1 MKKVLRSPRGFI
13 LLAVI
18 VLAISTFFATRS
30 GTSPTK
36 LTLGTYETQLGKG
49 EIKTAKLGDRTHQI
63 TGTMADGTRYQVAFP
78 DAYSDELTAK
88 ILNAKIPF
96 TTDREPTSTLTLLL
110 YNFLPTFL
118 ILGVLVWFLVKGP
131 TGKGVMQLGRS
142 KAKRFVVGGP
152 TVTFADVA
160 GIDEA
165 VDELTEIREFL
176 KEPARFSAVGARI
189 PRGVLLSGPPGTGKT
204 LLARAVAGEAGVPF
218 FSISGSDFVEMFV
231 GVGSARVRDLFT
243 QAKAVA
249 PSIIFVDEIDA
260 VGRQRG
266 QGLAGANDE
275 REQTL
280 NQLLVEMDGFENN
293 TGVIVMAGT
302 NRVDILDRALL
313 RPGRFDR
320 QITLD
325 KPDMRG
331 RLAILAVHA
340 KGKPLAPDI
349 DLGLIAKRTPGFTGA
364 DLANVL
370 NEAAILTARRRE
382 TVIITSDLEAA
393 IDRVLTGPE
402 RKGRILS
409 DDEKR
414 ITAFHEAGHALV
426 GTTTN
431 TGDPI
436 HKVSII
442 SRGQAL
448 GVTITLPEDE
458 RYTQRRS
465 ELEDRLAMM
474 FGGLCAEVLV
484 FGEPT
489 TGAQNDIE
497 QATRIARLMVTQFG
511 MSDAIGLIQIGQIE
525 PEFGAPQ
532 LHSEAT
538 AQAVDAEIRKL
549 LHSARSRATDILTQR
564 RSTLNAIA
572 QALIERETLLHDE
585 LLAIC
590 GPWPEPAIASPPP
603 PSPMPAT

>member
-1 MKKVLRSPRGFI
+1 MKKLLRSPRGFV
-13 LLAVI
+13 LLAVL
-18 VLAISTFFATRS
+18 VLAVSTFFATRS
-30 GTSPTK
+30 SDNVNKLSLGAFETK
-36 LTLGTYETQLGKG
+36 LVDGG
-49 EIKTAKLGDRTHQI
+49 IKTAKLGDRNHQV
-63 TGTMADGTRYQVAFP
+63 TGLLNDGTKYKANFP
-78 DAYSDELTAK
+78 DRYAGELTTK
-88 ILNAKIPF
+88 ILNAKVAF
-96 TTDREPTSTLTLLL
+96 ETDPQPTSTLSVLL
-110 YNFLPTFL
+110 YNFLPTML
-118 ILGVLVWFLVKGP
+118 VLGVLVWFLMKGP
-131 TGKGVMQLGRS
+131 AGKGVMQLGRS
-142 KAKRFVVGGP
+142 KAKRFVIGGP

-176 KEPARFSAVGARI
+176 KEPARFQAVGARI
-189 PRGVLLSGPPGTGKT
+189 PRGVLLAGPPGTGKT
-204 LLARAVAGEAGVPF
+204 LLARAVAGESGVPF

-231 GVGSARVRDLFT
+231 GVGSARVRDLFA

-249 PSIIFVDEIDA
+249 PAIIFVDEIDA

-325 KPDMRG
+325 KPDLRG
-331 RLAILAVHA
+331 RQAILAVHA
-340 KGKPLAPDI
+340 KGKPFAPNI
-349 DLGLIAKRTPGFTGA
+349 DLNTIAKRTPGFTGA

-370 NEAAILTARRRE
+370 NEAAIFTARRNE
-382 TVIITSDLEAA
+382 TLITSSDVDAA
-393 IDRVLTGPE
+393 IDRVLAGPE
-402 RKGRILS
+402 KKGRILS
-409 DDEKR
+409 DEEKR

-426 GTTTN
+426 GMTTN
-431 TGDPI
+431 SGDPI

-442 SRGQAL
+442 ARGQAL

-458 RYTQRRS
+458 RFTQRRS

-474 FGGLCAEVLV
+474 FGGMCAEVLV

-497 QATRIARLMVTQFG
+497 QATRVARLMVTQFG
-511 MSDAIGLIQIGQIE
+511 MSDKIGLIQIGQIE
-525 PEFGAPQ
+525 PEFGAPKE
-532 LHSEAT
+532 HSEAT
-538 AQAVDAEIRKL
+538 AQAVDAEVRVL
-549 LHSARSRATDILTQR
+549 LERARLRAVQILTDR
-564 RSTLNAIA
+564 RPVLDSLANA
-572 QALIERETLLHDE
+572 LMERETLASDE
-585 LLAIC
+585 VLAIC
-590 GPWPEPAIASPPP
+590 GPR
-603 PSPMPAT
+603 

>member
-1 MKKVLRSPRGFI
+1 MKKLLRSPRGFV
-13 LLAVI
+13 LLAVL
-18 VLAISTFFATRS
+18 VLAVSTFFATRS
-30 GTSPTK
+30 SDNVNKLSLGAFETK
-36 LTLGTYETQLGKG
+36 LGDGG
-49 EIKTAKLGDRTHQI
+49 IKTAKLGDRNHQV
-63 TGTMADGTRYQVAFP
+63 TGLLNDGTKYKANFP
-78 DAYSDELTAK
+78 DRYAGELTTK
-88 ILNAKIPF
+88 ILNAKVAF
-96 TTDREPTSTLTLLL
+96 ETDPQPTSTLTVLL
-110 YNFLPTFL
+110 YNFLPTML
-118 ILGVLVWFLVKGP
+118 VLGVLVWFLMKGP
-131 TGKGVMQLGRS
+131 GGKGVMQLGRS

-176 KEPARFSAVGARI
+176 KEPARFQAVGARI
-189 PRGVLLSGPPGTGKT
+189 PRGVLLAGPPGTGKT
-204 LLARAVAGEAGVPF
+204 LLARAVAGESGVPF

-249 PSIIFVDEIDA
+249 PAIIFVDEIDA

-325 KPDMRG
+325 KPDLRG
-331 RLAILAVHA
+331 RQAILAVHA
-340 KGKPLAPDI
+340 KGKPFAPNI
-349 DLGLIAKRTPGFTGA
+349 DLDTIAKRTPGFTGA

-370 NEAAILTARRRE
+370 NEAAIFTARRNE
-382 TVIITSDLEAA
+382 LLITSSDVDAA

-402 RKGRILS
+402 KKGRILS
-409 DDEKR
+409 DEEKR

-426 GTTTN
+426 GMTTN
-431 TGDPI
+431 SGDPI

-442 SRGQAL
+442 ARGQAL

-458 RYTQRRS
+458 RFTQRRS

-474 FGGLCAEVLV
+474 FGGMCAEVLV

-497 QATRIARLMVTQFG
+497 QATRVARLMVTQFG
-511 MSDAIGLIQIGQIE
+511 MSEKIGLIQIGQIE

-532 LHSEAT
+532 EHSEAT
-538 AQAVDAEIRKL
+538 AQAVDAEIRVL
-549 LHSARSRATDILTQR
+549 LERARLRATQILTDR
-564 RSTLNAIA
+564 RTVLDSLAH
-572 QALIERETLLHDE
+572 ALIERETLTSDE
-585 LLAIC
+585 VLALC
-590 GPWPEPAIASPPP
+590 GPR
-603 PSPMPAT
+603 

>member
-1 MKKVLRSPRGFI
+1 MNKALRSPRGFI

-18 VLAISTFFATRS
+18 VLAISAFMATRS
-30 GTSPTK
+30 STPVNKLSLGVFETK
-36 LTLGTYETQLGKG
+36 LANGG
-49 EIKTAKLGDRTHQI
+49 IATAKLGDRTHQV
-63 TGTMADGTRYQVAFP
+63 TGKLADGTKYRLAFP
-78 DAYSDELTAK
+78 DRYGDTLTAK
-88 ILNAKIPF
+88 ILAARGSGATGSVAF
-96 TTDREPTSTLTLLL
+96 ETDAEPTSTLTLLL
-110 YNFLPTFL
+110 YNFLPTLL

-131 TGKGVMQLGRS
+131 AGKGVMQLTKS

-176 KEPARFSAVGARI
+176 KEPARFNAVGARI
-189 PRGVLLSGPPGTGKT
+189 PRGILLSGPPGTGKT

-249 PSIIFVDEIDA
+249 PAIIFVDEIDA

-266 QGLAGANDE
+266 QGITGANDE

-325 KPDMRG
+325 KPDLRA
-331 RLAILAVHA
+331 RKAILAVHA
-340 KGKPLAPDI
+340 KGKPLAPGI
-349 DLGLIAKRTPGFTGA
+349 DLDMIAKRTPGFTGA

-370 NEAAILTARRRE
+370 NEAAIFAARRND
-382 TVIITSDLEAA
+382 TSITSVDVDGA
-393 IDRVLTGPE
+393 IDRVLMGPE
-402 RKGRILS
+402 RKGRLLS
-409 DDEKR
+409 EDERR
-414 ITAFHEAGHALV
+414 ITAYHEAGHALV
-426 GTTTN
+426 GLTTN
-431 TGDPI
+431 SGDPI

-448 GVTITLPEDE
+448 GVTISLPEAE
-458 RYTQRRS
+458 RFTHRRS
-465 ELEDRLAMM
+465 ELLDRLAML
-474 FGGLCAEVLV
+474 FGGLCAEVLI

-511 MSDAIGLIQIGQIE
+511 MSDKVGLVQVGQTD
-525 PEFGAPQ
+525 PEFGAPRE
-532 LHSEAT
+532 HSEAT
-538 AQAVDAEIRKL
+538 AEMVDSEVRSL
-549 LHSARSRATDILTQR
+549 LQLARERATEILTTR
-564 RSTLNAIA
+564 RETLTTVANA
-572 QALIERETLLHDE
+572 LLERETLTGEEVTE
-585 LLAIC
+585 LCDPKERA
-590 GPWPEPAIASPPP
+590 ETA
-603 PSPMPAT
+603 

>member
-1 MKKVLRSPRGFI
+1 MKKLLRSPRGFI
-13 LLAVI
+13 LLAVV

-30 GTSPTK
+30 GDNVTTLSLSNFESK
-36 LTLGTYETQLGKG
+36 LQSG
-49 EIKTAKLGDRTHQI
+49 EVKTVKLGDRDHKV
-63 TGTMADGTRYQVAFP
+63 TGALVDGTKYKANFP
-78 DAYSDELTAK
+78 DRYAGELSTKIVAAK
-88 ILNAKIPF
+88 VPF
-96 TTDREPTSTLTLLL
+96 DTDPQPTSTWTILLF
-110 YNFLPTFL
+110 NFLPTML
-118 ILGVLVWFLVKGP
+118 VLGVLVWFLMKGP
-131 TGKGVMQLGRS
+131 GGKGVMQLGRS
-142 KAKRFVVGGP
+142 KAKRFVIGGP

-176 KEPARFSAVGARI
+176 KEPARFQAVGARI
-189 PRGVLLSGPPGTGKT
+189 PRGVLLAGPPGTGKT

-249 PSIIFVDEIDA
+249 PAIIFVDEIDA

-325 KPDMRG
+325 KPDLRG
-331 RLAILAVHA
+331 RKAILAVHA
-340 KGKPLAPDI
+340 KGKPFAADI
-349 DLGLIAKRTPGFTGA
+349 DLETIAKRTPGFTGA

-370 NEAAILTARRRE
+370 NEAAIFTARRSE
-382 TVIITSDLEAA
+382 TTITRLDVDAA
-393 IDRVLTGPE
+393 IDRVLAGPE
-402 RKGRILS
+402 KKGRILS
-409 DDEKR
+409 EDEKR

-426 GTTTN
+426 GMTTRS
-431 TGDPI
+431 GDPV

-442 SRGQAL
+442 ARGQAL

-458 RYTQRRS
+458 RFTQRRS

-525 PEFGAPQ
+525 PEFGAPKE
-532 LHSEAT
+532 HSEAT
-538 AQAVDAEIRKL
+538 AQAVDAEIRVL
-549 LHSARSRATDILTQR
+549 LERARGRATQILTDR
-564 RSTLNAIA
+564 RGVLDALADT
-572 QALIERETLLHDE
+572 LIEKETLTADE
-585 LLAIC
+585 VLTLC
-590 GPWPEPAIASPPP
+590 GPRPLS
-603 PSPMPAT
+603 

>member
-1 MKKVLRSPRGFI
+1 MKKILRSPRGFV
-13 LLAVI
+13 LLAVL
-18 VLAISTFFATRS
+18 VLAVSTFFATRPS
-30 GTSPTK
+30 DSVTK
-36 LTLGTYETQLGKG
+36 LSLGAFETKLNDGG
-49 EIKTAKLGDRTHQI
+49 IKTAKLGDRNHQV
-63 TGTMADGTRYQVAFP
+63 TGTLVDGTKYKANFPDRYAGELTTKILDAKVAF
-78 DAYSDELTAK
+78 E
-88 ILNAKIPF
+88 
-96 TTDREPTSTLTLLL
+96 TDPQPTSTLTLLL
-110 YNFLPTFL
+110 YNFLPTML
-118 ILGVLVWFLVKGP
+118 VLGVLVWFLMKGP
-131 TGKGVMQLGRS
+131 GGKGVMQLGRS

-165 VDELTEIREFL
+165 VEELAEIREFL
-176 KEPARFSAVGARI
+176 KEPARFQAVGARI
-189 PRGVLLSGPPGTGKT
+189 PRGVLLAGPPGTGKT
-204 LLARAVAGEAGVPF
+204 LLARAVAGESGVPF

-249 PSIIFVDEIDA
+249 PAIIFVDEIDA

-325 KPDMRG
+325 KPDLRG
-331 RLAILAVHA
+331 RLAILNVHA
-340 KGKPLAPDI
+340 KGKPFANDI
-349 DLGLIAKRTPGFTGA
+349 DLQTIAKRTPGFTGA

-370 NEAAILTARRRE
+370 NEAAIFTARRSE
-382 TVIITSDLEAA
+382 TTITSADVDSA
-393 IDRVLTGPE
+393 IDRVLAGPE
-402 RKGRILS
+402 KKGRILS
-409 DDEKR
+409 EDEKR

-426 GTTTN
+426 GISTKS
-431 TGDPI
+431 GDPI
-436 HKVSII
+436 HKVSIVA
-442 SRGQAL
+442 RGQAL

-458 RYTQRRS
+458 RFTQRRS

-511 MSDAIGLIQIGQIE
+511 MSDKIGLIQIGQIE

-532 LHSEAT
+532 EHSEAT
-538 AQAVDAEIRKL
+538 AQAVDAEVRVL
-549 LHSARSRATDILTQR
+549 LERARTRATQILTDR
-564 RSTLNAIA
+564 RDTLNTVAET
-572 QALIERETLLHDE
+572 LIERESLTGDE

-590 GPWPEPAIASPPP
+590 GPR
-603 PSPMPAT
+603 

>member
-1 MKKVLRSPRGFI
+1 MKKILRSPRGFV
-13 LLAVI
+13 LLAVL
-18 VLAISTFFATRS
+18 VLAVSTFFATRS
-30 GTSPTK
+30 SDNVNKLSLGAFETK
-36 LTLGTYETQLGKG
+36 LHDGG
-49 EIKTAKLGDRTHQI
+49 IKTAKLGDRNHQV
-63 TGTMADGTRYQVAFP
+63 TGTLVDGTKYKANFPDRYAGELTTKILDAKVAF
-78 DAYSDELTAK
+78 E
-88 ILNAKIPF
+88 
-96 TTDREPTSTLTLLL
+96 TDPQPTSTLTVLL
-110 YNFLPTFL
+110 YNFLPTML
-118 ILGVLVWFLVKGP
+118 VLGVLVWFLMKGP
-131 TGKGVMQLGRS
+131 GGKGVMQLGRS

-165 VDELTEIREFL
+165 VEELTEIREFL
-176 KEPARFSAVGARI
+176 KEPARFQAVGARI
-189 PRGVLLSGPPGTGKT
+189 PRGVLLAGPPGTGKT
-204 LLARAVAGEAGVPF
+204 LLARAVAGESGVPF

-249 PSIIFVDEIDA
+249 PAIIFVDEIDA

-293 TGVIVMAGT
+293 TGIIVMAGT

-325 KPDMRG
+325 KPDLRG
-331 RLAILAVHA
+331 RLAILNVHA
-340 KGKPLAPDI
+340 KGKPFASDI
-349 DLGLIAKRTPGFTGA
+349 DLQTIAKRTPGFTGA

-370 NEAAILTARRRE
+370 NEAAIFTARRSE
-382 TVIITSDLEAA
+382 TTITSADVDSA
-393 IDRVLTGPE
+393 IDRVLAGPE
-402 RKGRILS
+402 KKGRILS
-409 DDEKR
+409 EDEKR

-426 GTTTN
+426 GISTKS
-431 TGDPI
+431 GDPI
-436 HKVSII
+436 HKVSIVA
-442 SRGQAL
+442 RGQAL

-458 RYTQRRS
+458 RFTQRRS

-511 MSDAIGLIQIGQIE
+511 MSDKIGLIQIGQIE

-532 LHSEAT
+532 EHSEAT
-538 AQAVDAEIRKL
+538 AQAVDAEVRVL
-549 LHSARSRATDILTQR
+549 LERARTRATQILTDR
-564 RSTLNAIA
+564 RDTLNAVA
-572 QALIERETLLHDE
+572 ETLIERESLTGDE

-590 GPWPEPAIASPPP
+590 GPR
-603 PSPMPAT
+603 

>member
-1 MKKVLRSPRGFI
+1 MKKLLRSPRGFV
-13 LLAVI
+13 LLAVL
-18 VLAISTFFATRS
+18 VLAVSTFFATRS
-30 GTSPTK
+30 SDNVNKLSLGAFETK
-36 LTLGTYETQLGKG
+36 LADGG
-49 EIKTAKLGDRTHQI
+49 IKTAKLGDRSHQV
-63 TGTMADGTRYQVAFP
+63 TGLLNDGTKYKANFP
-78 DAYSDELTAK
+78 DRYAGELTTK
-88 ILNAKIPF
+88 ILNAKVAF
-96 TTDREPTSTLTLLL
+96 ETDPQPTSTLTVLL
-110 YNFLPTFL
+110 YNFLPTML
-118 ILGVLVWFLVKGP
+118 VLGVLVWFLMKGP
-131 TGKGVMQLGRS
+131 GGKGVMQLGRS

-176 KEPARFSAVGARI
+176 KEPARFQAVGARI
-189 PRGVLLSGPPGTGKT
+189 PRGVLLAGPPGTGKT
-204 LLARAVAGEAGVPF
+204 LLARAVAGESGVPF

-249 PSIIFVDEIDA
+249 PAIIFVDEIDA

-325 KPDMRG
+325 KPDLRG
-331 RLAILAVHA
+331 RQAILAVHA
-340 KGKPLAPDI
+340 KGKPFAPNI
-349 DLGLIAKRTPGFTGA
+349 DLDTIAKRTPGFTGA

-370 NEAAILTARRRE
+370 NEAAIFTARRNE
-382 TVIITSDLEAA
+382 LLITSSDVDAA

-402 RKGRILS
+402 KKGRILS
-409 DDEKR
+409 DEEKR

-426 GTTTN
+426 GMTTN
-431 TGDPI
+431 SGDPI

-458 RYTQRRS
+458 RFTQRRS

-474 FGGLCAEVLV
+474 FGGMCAEVLV

-497 QATRIARLMVTQFG
+497 QATRVARLMVTQFG
-511 MSDAIGLIQIGQIE
+511 MSDKIGLIQIGQIE

-532 LHSEAT
+532 EHSEAT
-538 AQAVDAEIRKL
+538 AQAVDAEIRVL
-549 LHSARSRATDILTQR
+549 LERARHRATQILTDR
-564 RSTLNAIA
+564 RPVLDSLAN
-572 QALIERETLLHDE
+572 ALIERETLTSDE
-585 LLAIC
+585 VLALC
-590 GPWPEPAIASPPP
+590 GPR
-603 PSPMPAT
+603 